1 MAAVL
6 ACGEGA
12 LLSHRS
18 AATLHGLLN
27 ARGGRIHV
35 TVPRRTSVARAGIH
49 AHRSTCLE
57 PRDRVEVEGI
67 PSTSVPATLLTLAA
81 TAPRTVLDS
90 ACNRAELEGVLDMR
104 AIGELLKRRRA
115 HPGVSRLRAAV
126 DVDGLGLDRTKS
138 RLERRFLHLARET
151 GLPPPTINAWMPISG
166 EEMQCDFVW
175 HRERLVVEIDAWET
189 HRTKGLSG
197 RPSSG
202 SIAPSGGVG
211 RGAGHGSRPRASRR
225 RGRRRGQDAARTDY
239 IASDG
244 RITAP
249 MGGLFDH
256 WRVGAVTTPP
266 LVACLAGPER
276 RGAPAAPRAPTG
288 PARYRPT

>member
-1 MAAVL
+1 MAPVL

-90 ACNRAELEGVLDMR
+90 ACNQAELEGVLDMR

-189 HRTKGLSG
+189 HRTRK
-197 RPSSG
+197 
-202 SIAPSGGVG
+202 AF
-211 RGAGHGSRPRASRR
+211 RGDRR
-225 RGRRRGQDAARTDY
+225 RDRLLR
-239 IASDG
+239 
-244 RITAP
+244 
-249 MGGLFDH
+249 
-256 WRVGAVTTPP
+256 
-266 LVACLAGPER
+266 LAGWDVVRVTGHDLAHHAGEVVGEVRTLLER
-276 RGAPAAPRAPTG
+276 TTSQAMVG
-288 PARYRPT
+288 